1 LAKTNLEITGSNAGA
16 LRALD
21 QVGKSMNQTA
31 MQAKGLSGGLG
42 SALSSISG
50 LAGNIPMA
58 AAGGLAIIAGGM
70 ATMIKNSIDAAD
82 ELYAFSQQV
91 GLSTEFL
98 STFGYAANMSNV
110 ETESLNNAL
119 IKFSKNLVDAAE
131 GGKETSA
138 AFRSLGISAVDS
150 QGNIIGTEEALMRV
164 ADQFQKMPDGAQKTK
179 LALDLFG
186 KSAAPLIPL
195 LNEGSAGINKMREEA
210 QRLGIEVDSN
220 FARTAD
226 ALNDS
231 MMVLQ
236 KKFEGIGMEVAQE
249 LAPTLLVLAKYLVE
263 IFTTMEGGVGILDI
277 VGFGFKSLATTFII
291 TSSNLRTLIALIS
304 GVFEMMQAFVEG
316 GAGAGAVEIM
326 ETWDELKD
334 VWSDAGKSIGE
345 TWKSSTDASK
355 DFEEELKRIKAE
367 LANEDAAKA
376 AEKLGKEWEKV
387 SGTLSNEMAKKT
399 LPDFQYQIDQIKNKT
414 EELIAKFGQIPGA
427 MQKIKEWAALMRKEI
442 LEGMATARESMDAP
456 QISAPKNL
464 ETIDTTATD
473 EFYKKRLEQSIEV
486 TDAELANLA
495 LLDSRTS
502 DVFGSMTGAMEAFY
516 SLSGNRATAAFE
528 LYKAFAIA
536 ETTINTY
543 QAAVAAYKSAAEI
556 PLVGPVAAPIAAAAA
571 IAFGIAQVAKITSAG
586 FGGGISGGGASAPN
600 LPSAYSSGGTSGGRS
615 SGEDRVQIIEVHNH
629 FHSMVTDKKVMID
642 AGDII
647 LESVN
652 NALRRGKTLAIQ

>member
-21 QVGKSMNQTA
+21 QVGRSMNQTA

-58 AAGGLAIIAGGM
+58 AAGGLALVAGGM

-138 AFRSLGISAVDS
+138 ALKALGISAVDS
-150 QGNIIGTEEALMRV
+150 QGNIIGTEDALMRV

-236 KKFEGIGMEVAQE
+236 KKFEGIGMELAQE

-263 IFTTMEGGVGILDI
+263 VFTTMEGGVGILDV
-277 VGFGFKSLATTFII
+277 VGFGFKSLATTFVIM
-291 TSSNLRTLIALIS
+291 SSNLRTVITLIS
-304 GVFEMMQAFVEG
+304 SLLEWLNAWFIEG
-316 GAGAGAVEIM
+316 NADAELWEAADEI
-326 ETWDELKD
+326 KNI
-334 VWSDAGKSIGE
+334 WSDAGKSIGD

-355 DFEEELKRIKAE
+355 DFEEELKRIKAQ
-367 LANEDAAKA
+367 LANDDAAKA
-376 AEKLGKEWEKV
+376 AEKLGKEWEKALE
-387 SGTLSNEMAKKT
+387 SMAGERAKSYMNETA
-399 LPDFQYQIDQIKNKT
+399 FRFYQIEQRADAA
-414 EELIAKFGQIPGA
+414 IAKFKSIPGA
-427 MQKIKEWAALMRKEI
+427 VVKINEWAQAMRIAAVEAEKLAEKSAI
-442 LEGMATARESMDAP
+442 VP
-456 QISAPKNL
+456 QISAPKSL
-464 ETIDTTATD
+464 DTIDTTATD
-473 EFYKKRLEQSIEV
+473 EFYKKRLEQSIAV

-571 IAFGIAQVAKITSAG
+571 IAYGIAQVAKITSAG
-586 FGGGISGGGASAPN
+586 FGGGVSGGGASAPN